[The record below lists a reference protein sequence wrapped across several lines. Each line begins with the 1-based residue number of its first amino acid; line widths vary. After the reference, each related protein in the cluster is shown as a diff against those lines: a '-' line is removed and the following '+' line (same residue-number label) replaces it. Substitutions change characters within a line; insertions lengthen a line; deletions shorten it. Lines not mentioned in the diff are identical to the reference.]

1 MYTIDRSTVN
11 DEKREKNA
19 SAQRRTHLT
28 GFQPERMDFHAYI
41 IIYICVRTGCKMRL
55 ECVVCACFFFFVE
68 RKMNC
73 ESLIQTSNSLLSKSQ
88 TRFYRNSAGTMV
100 SNVVARSSL
109 DDDEEEDAAD
119 EEEEDANKTVRATH
133 SPNNAW

>member
-1 MYTIDRSTVN
+1 
-11 DEKREKNA
+11 
-19 SAQRRTHLT
+19 
-28 GFQPERMDFHAYI
+28 
-41 IIYICVRTGCKMRL
+41 
-55 ECVVCACFFFFVE
+55 
-68 RKMNC
+68 MNC
-73 ESLIQTSNSLLSKSQ
+73 ETFSYKTSKTQ
-88 TRFYRNSAGTMV
+88 TRNRRYRNSAGTMI

>member
-1 MYTIDRSTVN
+1 MT
-11 DEKREKNA
+11 
-19 SAQRRTHLT
+19 
-28 GFQPERMDFHAYI
+28 
-41 IIYICVRTGCKMRL
+41 
-55 ECVVCACFFFFVE
+55 
-68 RKMNC
+68 C

-109 DDDEEEDAAD
+109 DDDEEEEDAAD

-133 SPNNAW
+133 SPSNAW